1 MLVHQGVDIQNDK
14 IRQKQ
19 LIDVKAIHD
28 ISDQNP
34 SVILDA
40 YKPMYS
46 PYYFPVSLLNQM

>member
-34 SVILDA
+34 CD
-40 YKPMYS
+40 
-46 PYYFPVSLLNQM
+46 PYYPYYDPGIFLGH